1 LFGRAVG
8 LCPERDRRRFGFESR
23 HSDHSSFQLFYLAQ
37 VLETLAALCL
47 YPFLC
52 LDFLTKTN
60 LGGVAV
66 KTISKV
72 LFLAMG
78 AMASLSLPAI
88 AQEWP
93 NRPVRVIVP
102 FGAGGSG
109 DILARLVSEQLSAS
123 LKQQFVVENR
133 TGAGGALGVQ
143 ALAAA
148 EPNGYTIGI
157 TNLST
162 LSLAPLINPSVTYDP
177 IKSLSHIAYVGGAPV
192 LLSAALKTNVRTLP
206 EFIAHAK
213 DKAFTFASSGVGS
226 DGHLMGQAIAMSMG
240 VKVEHVPYTQTAQA
254 LGDLVAGHIPFTTFT
269 LSSSAPFQRAKQING
284 IAVTTAERLPDFPDV
299 PTFKELGYP
308 NLVGTTWFSMSGP
321 ANLPKE
327 IVEKL
332 NREIIAAVSKP
343 SMQEVFRRDGF
354 IAQPMSAA
362 DFTTFVAQET
372 ARWKPVVEAAG
383 LLAKK

>member
-1 LFGRAVG
+1 MGSNPATPTIL
-8 LCPERDRRRFGFESR
+8 LPTCSK
-23 HSDHSSFQLFYLAQ
+23 QAQ
-37 VLETLAALCL
+37 VRTGFAALCL
-47 YPFLC
+47 CLFLC
-52 LDFLTKTN
+52 LDFPIKTN
-60 LGGVAV
+60 PGGVAV
-66 KTISKV
+66 KTISKFLV
-72 LFLAMG
+72 LALGSIAY
-78 AMASLSLPAI
+78 LPVQAV

-133 TGAGGALGVQ
+133 TGAGGAVGVQ
-143 ALAAA
+143 ALAGA

-162 LSLAPLINPSVTYDP
+162 LSLAPLINASVTYDP

-192 LLSAALKTNVRTLP
+192 LLSSALKTNVRTLP

-240 VKVEHVPYTQTAQA
+240 LKVEHVPYTQTAQA

-284 IAVTTAERLPDFPDV
+284 IAVTTAERLADFPDV

-354 IAQPMSAA
+354 IAQPMSSAA
-362 DFTTFVAQET
+362 FTNFVAEET

-383 LLAKK
+383 LLAKR